1 MQPTTDSLP
10 SQPSRISRAMA
21 LARRWLSAAAGLIL
35 LAMTLSG
42 AISPYQGEVMR
53 SLKPAAHSRAP
64 VPDRV
69 SLPQA
74 IETIEI
80 DHPGESVVSASRI
93 DDVIEVKTK
102 QTAYTVDPSSGEEIA
117 QVAGPRSWF
126 AALDNLHRCFLSCQ
140 GPGHVRW
147 MSREIP
153 HTRWWGAH
161 RGLSVGGL
169 VVAASSAILLVLTVS
184 SLRVWWPLQRYRR
197 TALSPSW
204 RSRRLSRNTD
214 LLKAAGLVMLPL
226 LFLWG
231 YYASAFG
238 LHPIRQTPP
247 SSVTAPEALP
257 GRSGTGQDRD
267 IGPRRAVAAA
277 QEAHGGEPIAL
288 FLPEPGDPSS
298 TYTVWLSQGA
308 PGTYG
313 RALGD
318 ISVSVDPDTGRTAVS
333 SAPGREPS
341 ARAG

>member
-1 MQPTTDSLP
+1 
-10 SQPSRISRAMA
+10 
-21 LARRWLSAAAGLIL
+21 
-35 LAMTLSG
+35 MT
-42 AISPYQGEVMR
+42 I
-53 SLKPAAHSRAP
+53 
-64 VPDRV
+64 
-69 SLPQA
+69 
-74 IETIEI
+74 
-80 DHPGESVVSASRI
+80 
-93 DDVIEVKTK
+93 
-102 QTAYTVDPSSGEEIA
+102 
-117 QVAGPRSWF
+117 
-126 AALDNLHRCFLSCQ
+126 
-140 GPGHVRW
+140 
-147 MSREIP
+147 
-153 HTRWWGAH
+153 
-161 RGLSVGGL
+161 GGL
-169 VVAASSAILLVLTVS
+169 VVGTAGMVLLILTVS
-184 SLRVWWPLQRYRR
+184 GLRVWWPLQRYPRAPLPTGRR
-197 TALSPSW
+197 T
-204 RSRRLSRNTD
+204 RRLSRDTD
-214 LLKAAGLVMLPL
+214 LFKAAGLVVLPL

-247 SSVTAPEALP
+247 TSVTAPEALP

-318 ISVSVDPDTGRTAVS
+318 ISVSVDPDTGRTAVP